1 LWLTQLSDWL
11 TKIWFQISKVER
23 WCAVVEITYT
33 VNGVE
38 GSRNVRAA
46 SVDDA
51 VAIFREDHGE
61 EFIIIRTTG
70 PWKVDA

>member
-1 LWLTQLSDWL
+1 M
-11 TKIWFQISKVER
+11 
-23 WCAVVEITYT
+23 VEITYT

-38 GSRNVRAA
+38 RSQNVRAA

-51 VAIFREDHGE
+51 VAIFREEHGE